1 MKPLS
6 RFLSGRLPAHPDAV
20 ERRKTKGV
28 SAAGREEPST
38 VEHIHAPVELPRGRA
53 ACLRHAVTFGQRL
66 PVRTRW

>member
-38 VEHIHAPVELPRGRA
+38 VEHIHAPVELPR
-53 ACLRHAVTFGQRL
+53 
-66 PVRTRW
+66 